1 MVNMGQRRGKIT
13 FALALY
19 DSEISVFPLSSDA
32 SSDLFSWSKVS
43 RDLLFLRVV
52 VSCGAA
58 GARRAWACLWAL
70 FKEYDAARLTYA
82 CRWL

>member
-19 DSEISVFPLSSDA
+19 DSEIIVFSMSSVA
-32 SSDLFSWSKVS
+32 SIDLFSWTKVS

-52 VSCGAA
+52 ASCGAV
-58 GARRAWACLWAL
+58 GARKAWACLWAL

-82 CRWL
+82 WR